1 MLRALTNKQCCQHTF
16 VVCQDFSQVPKD
28 LTEEQRQL
36 GLCDDGRVGLLQALD
51 EQLVDTSE
59 CDSIKI
65 IGRLTSFT
73 VSRSAT

>member
-1 MLRALTNKQCCQHTF
+1 
-16 VVCQDFSQVPKD
+16 
-28 LTEEQRQL
+28 
-36 GLCDDGRVGLLQALD
+36 LQALD